1 MITRERGSFFTQ
13 QQVTGRRLVGA
24 LLTAVVLGLGLAGC
38 TSAPTGTASPEATP
52 EVTSSGPS
60 ATPSTGR
67 TASPPATPPTGRT
80 ASPSVTSEPANQVAI
95 DITIADGQVK
105 PNGAKMRVKVGQR
118 VVLNVTSDEH
128 DEIHA
133 HTSGDGFSLE
143 VPAGK
148 KVTGSFT
155 LTSPGSYEVE
165 SHHLG
170 KIIVILNAR

>member
-1 MITRERGSFFTQ
+1 MITREHGSFSMEEQ
-13 QQVTGRRLVGA
+13 ATGQRLLGA
-24 LLTAVVLGLGLAGC
+24 LITPVVLGLALSGC
-38 TSAPTGTASPEATP
+38 TSPATETASPAATP
-52 EVTSSGPS
+52 EVTS
-60 ATPSTGR
+60 
-67 TASPPATPPTGRT
+67 ASPPATPSTGSTASPTP
-80 ASPSVTSEPANQVAI
+80 SPSVTSEPANQVTI

-105 PNGAKMRVKVGQR
+105 PNGAKMMVKVGQR